1 MSETSSP
8 EQGSENTPTTAEA
21 GKDTAAT
28 AEELPLGGKHA
39 LITGATRG
47 IGLAIAEEFCAYG
60 ADVTMLGRDPM
71 ALGEQAE
78 RLGRE
83 YDVHVEYML
92 ADVTDCE
99 QVNNA
104 VEWSGNILGG
114 IDILIN
120 NAGTA
125 RSAPLEQTDD
135 ALWQEMLGVNLTGC
149 FNTIRA
155 VVPHMKEKGYGRIV
169 NIASTAGLRGY
180 SYVSAYCAA
189 KHGVIGLTR
198 ALAREFA
205 ADGITVNALCPG
217 YTDTDMTRKTIANI
231 VEKTGRSAEE
241 ALKSLLADNP
251 QGRLITPGEVAEA
264 AVFFALPGSAAI
276 TGQALAI
283 AGGEV

>member
-1 MSETSSP
+1 MSETSSS
-8 EQGSENTPTTAEA
+8 EQNNETAITATEEENAPSP
-21 GKDTAAT
+21 G
-28 AEELPLGGKHA
+28 EESPLGGRHA

-78 RLGRE
+78 RLARE
-83 YDVHVEYML
+83 YQVHVEYML

-104 VEWSGNILGG
+104 VEWSGNLLGG
-114 IDILIN
+114 IDILVN
-120 NAGTA
+120 NAGAA

-135 ALWQEMLGVNLTGC
+135 ALWQEMLAVNLTGC

-155 VVPHMKEKGYGRIV
+155 VIPHMKEKGYGRII

-180 SYVSAYCAA
+180 SYVGAYCAA

-198 ALAREFA
+198 ALARELA
-205 ADGITVNALCPG
+205 TTGITVNALCPG
-217 YTDTDMTRKTIANI
+217 YADTDMTRRTIENI
-231 VEKTGRSAEE
+231 VEKTGKTAEE

-264 AVFFALPGSAAI
+264 AVFLALPGSAAI